1 MTASF
6 LNSASN
12 LFLSPHSSGDN
23 PLRRATRPRA
33 GLAELTL
40 AIF

>member
-12 LFLSPHSSGDN
+12 LFY
-23 PLRRATRPRA
+23 RRIPAEIVRYAAQLALAR